1 MLFSVI
7 TLACISFA
15 AATKKWSVPDLGTYV
30 AGSKVTDLEQH
41 YQCKQGGASAWC
53 QQAAYRPSS
62 HFGSSAWITIDS
74 PPSQG
79 TTKPTPPATTKPA
92 PPPTKKPTLPPV
104 QKPTPPPA
112 TSPPP
117 LPPSGNCPGTV
128 PSAAPAWDRSQNHY
142 NGGDFVSHRGQIWRA
157 KWWVGGEPGVDSV
170 WVSCGYELLG
180 RVVVTVAGLSG
191 VDSFKLVVSGK
202 EYTVDKNGGNFTL
215 GKGTYNVVVPA
226 VVSIAEMQAFTG
238 VASPTTL
245 NVTRK
250 ADYNLS
256 VVFTSKAI
264 QTKALAVTVTFT
276 NGAAPS
282 PLPSAA
288 VTGNGYS
295 ESVELKAGA
304 NSISVPE
311 YGTYRIA
318 PAGYQIGEAKHTA
331 KALSATD
338 GALVGASA
346 IEYKEAV
353 VGRVIAGY
361 LPNAWNTP
369 VKISEAYAHGYNIAI
384 PAFVIIHGSAPV
396 KFFKN

>member
-7 TLACISFA
+7 TLAYLSFA
-15 AATKKWSVPDLGTYV
+15 AATKQWSVPDLVTYV
-30 AGSKVTDLEQH
+30 AGSKVIDLGKH
-41 YQCKQGGASAWC
+41 YQCKKGPASAWC
-53 QQAAYRPSS
+53 QQAAYRPST
-62 HFGSSAWITIDS
+62 HFGPSAWVTIDS
-74 PPSQG
+74 RPPQG

-92 PPPTKKPTLPPV
+92 PPATTKPAPPPTKKPAPPA
-104 QKPTPPPA
+104 A

-128 PSAAPAWDRSQNHY
+128 PSAAPAWDRSQDHY

-191 VDSFKLVVSGK
+191 VDSFKLVLNGK
-202 EYTVDKNGGNFTL
+202 EYTIDKNGGNFTL
-215 GKGTYNVVVPA
+215 GKGTHNVVVPA

-238 VASPTTL
+238 TASPRVI

-250 ADYNLS
+250 QDYNLS

-264 QTKALAVTVTFT
+264 QSKALAVTVSFT
-276 NGAAPS
+276 NGVAPS
-282 PLPSAA
+282 PLPVAT
-288 VTGNGYS
+288 VTGNGYNRFY
-295 ESVELKAGA
+295 EIKAGA

-318 PAGYQIGEAKHTA
+318 PSKYQIGEVKHTA
-331 KALSATD
+331 KALTATD
-338 GALVGASA
+338 GQLVGGSA
-346 IEYKEAV
+346 IEYKEAI

-369 VKISEAYAHGYNIAI
+369 VKISEAYTKGYNIAI
-384 PAFVIIHGSAPV
+384 PAFIIIHGSAPV